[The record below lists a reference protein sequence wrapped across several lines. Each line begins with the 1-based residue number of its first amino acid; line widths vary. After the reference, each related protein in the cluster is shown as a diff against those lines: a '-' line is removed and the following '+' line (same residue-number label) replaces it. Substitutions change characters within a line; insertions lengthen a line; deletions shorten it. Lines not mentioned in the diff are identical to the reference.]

1 MREQEAAHSGSQ
13 TEEAV
18 RRIAE
23 LRSQGCCLYY
33 FVPDFTSDEGLWRS
47 VFRSYLRAYSA
58 ADQMALILM
67 LPEGDAFAEL
77 GEMLELLATL
87 GEDAPLVLAHLY
99 SDAFFYAALRQ
110 EDCLIA
116 AADELSSHCVR
127 IAVGMGASVV
137 NAVGW
142 MPSQKTYDISI
153 CIATYYSDYEK
164 LFLTLTSVLR
174 QQDCSYEIII
184 GDDGT
189 ENFDAKCIELWLL
202 QHRFKDYII
211 LCSPENQGTV
221 LNSLH
226 IFTHARGRY
235 IKGIS
240 AGDFLYSDHVL
251 ADMMQFMMEN
261 GYQIAFGRACY
272 YQKQDGHYAILDR
285 MNPELL
291 RPHKLRDSAAV
302 KQAYLVCQ
310 DYAVGASFMEERN
323 LMTAYTWELAGRVIY
338 TEDTAHALMIA
349 DDIPLGFWNHNFVW
363 YECDSGISSGLSKEW
378 MQRLAIDNRATLSII
393 AERHPEL
400 RALCAWHMGGRM
412 DRESPYM
419 KIVVDHFTEAER
431 IAKTESYLQNVDVN
445 ELKKL
450 VCGDVSFA

>member
-23 LRSQGCCLYY
+23 LRSQGCRLYY

-47 VFRSYLRAYSA
+47 VFRLYLRAYSSE
-58 ADQMALILM
+58 DQTALILM
-67 LPEGDAFAEL
+67 LPEGDASAEL
-77 GEMLELLATL
+77 GEMLELLAAL

-116 AADELSSHCVR
+116 AADELSSHCAR
-127 IAVGMGASVV
+127 IAVGIGASVV
-137 NAVGW
+137 NAAGW

-174 QQDCSYEIII
+174 QQGCTFEILI

-189 ENFDAKCIELWLL
+189 ENFDAKRIELWLL

-221 LNSLH
+221 QNGMNMFLRAH
-226 IFTHARGRY
+226 GRY
-235 IKGIS
+235 VKGIS
-240 AGDFLYSDHVL
+240 PGDFLYSGCVL
-251 ADMMQFMMEN
+251 ADMMHFMEEN
-261 GYQIAFGRACY
+261 DYRIAFGRSCY
-272 YQKQDGHYAILDR
+272 YQRADGRYRIVDR

-291 RPHKLRDSAAV
+291 RPHKERDVPAV

-323 LMTAYTWELAGRVIY
+323 LMTAYTGEMVGRVIY
-338 TEDTAHALMIA
+338 TEDTAHAIMIA

-431 IAKTESYLQNVDVN
+431 IAERESYLQNVDPN
-445 ELKKL
+445 ELKKI
-450 VCGDVSFA
+450 VCADVSFA